1 MKLLKLILTA
11 AGITLA
17 VRTLFRLKRKAD
29 KVKSETSSQI
39 RELEEEVQNPITRV
53 ENEGPTHINELTSV
67 TPQVR
72 EVPAPTDIVDTN
84 ETTSTLSTD
93 GLAQLRVEKKE

>member
-11 AGITLA
+11 VAVVATAG
-17 VRTLFRLKRKAD
+17 VVFRLKRKAKKTD
-29 KVKSETSSQI
+29 NLPKE
-39 RELEEEVQNPITRV
+39 REQEVHNSPITRV

-67 TPQVR
+67 TPQVQ

-84 ETTSTLSTD
+84 ETTLSYQHVT
-93 GLAQLRVEKKE
+93 GRVRLLIKL